1 VKNLKYLILLTYLL
15 VYQKVAHK
23 AHKKIIF
30 SPLVY
35 TYVMIGI
42 YQSREIEMEN
52 KFMNPVTGSIDS
64 WENWVQDQKEM
75 GDEIFPV
82 SDLEKLIEVEF
93 KDGDWI
99 EVG

>member
-1 VKNLKYLILLTYLL
+1 
-15 VYQKVAHK
+15 
-23 AHKKIIF
+23 
-30 SPLVY
+30 
-35 TYVMIGI
+35 
-42 YQSREIEMEN
+42 MEN